1 MQFVDEAVVLVR
13 SGKGG
18 SGCVSFRREKYIPKG
33 GPDGGDGGRGGDVLF
48 RAQADKLTLYDLRL
62 NKQYQAENG
71 KPGKGKGKHGR
82 SGRDCIIEVPVGTLV
97 QELDTHGQ
105 KTNLADLREKGQEY
119 RVVQGGRGGKGN
131 LHFKSSTMR
140 TPRFAQPGEPGK
152 EKRLALELQLIAH
165 VGLIGLPN
173 AGKSTFLSSVSAAR
187 PKIGAYPFTTM
198 VPQLGVVSLEKGRQ
212 LIMADIPGLIEGAHA
227 GQGLG
232 VRFLKH
238 VRRTTVLIHLLSI
251 EDLSP
256 ADPLAGFELVNAEL
270 ERFDPAL
277 VQKPQIRV
285 VNKIDLWP
293 RDALRSAMDSAR
305 EQDLRLYWT
314 SAKESRG
321 LQAVLDAAAALVEVP
336 V

>member
-140 TPRFAQPGEPGK
+140 TPRFAQPGEPGE

>member
-13 SGKGG
+13 SGQGG

-140 TPRFAQPGEPGK
+140 TPRFAQPGEPGE

-270 ERFDPAL
+270 ERFDPTLA
-277 VQKPQIRV
+277 QKPQIRV

-305 EQDLRLYWT
+305 EQDLRLYWI
-314 SAKESRG
+314 SAQESRG
-321 LQAVLDAAAALVEVP
+321 LQAVLDAAAAML
-336 V
+336 

>member
-1 MQFVDEAVVLVR
+1 MRFVDEAEILVR
-13 SGKGG
+13 SGQGG

-48 RAQADKLTLYDLRL
+48 RTQADKLTLYDLRL

-97 QELDTHGQ
+97 QEMDTHGQ
-105 KTNLADLREKGQEY
+105 KTNLADLREEGQEY

-140 TPRFAQPGEPGK
+140 TPRFAQPGEPGE

-251 EDLSP
+251 EDLAP

-270 ERFDPAL
+270 ERFDPSLA
-277 VQKPQIRV
+277 QKPQIRV
-285 VNKIDLWP
+285 VNKVDLWSK
-293 RDALRSAMDSAR
+293 DALRCAMDAAR
-305 EQDLRLYWT
+305 EQDLRLYWI
-314 SAKESRG
+314 SAKESCG

>member
-1 MQFVDEAVVLVR
+1 MRFVDEAVILVR
-13 SGKGG
+13 SGQGG

-62 NKQYQAENG
+62 NKNYFAENG

-82 SGRDCIIEVPVGTLV
+82 SGEDCIIEVPVGTLV

-105 KTNLADLREKGQEY
+105 KTSLVDLQEQGQEY
-119 RVVQGGRGGKGN
+119 RVAPGGRGGKGN

-140 TPRFAQPGEPGK
+140 TPRFAQPGEPGT
-152 EKRLALELQLIAH
+152 EKRLSLELKLIAD

-173 AGKSTFLSSVSAAR
+173 AGKSTFLSGVSAAR

-238 VRRTTVLIHLLSI
+238 AQRTKVLIHLLSI
-251 EDLSP
+251 EDFSP

-270 ERFDPAL
+270 RRFDPRL

-285 VNKIDLWP
+285 VNKIDLWTQDEL
-293 RDALRSAMDSAR
+293 RCVMDAAR
-305 EQDLRLYWT
+305 EQDLRLYWV
-314 SAKESRG
+314 SAKEPRG
-321 LQAVLDAAAALVEVP
+321 LQAVLDAVAARV
-336 V
+336 

>member
-1 MQFVDEAVVLVR
+1 
-13 SGKGG
+13 
-18 SGCVSFRREKYIPKG
+18 
-33 GPDGGDGGRGGDVLF
+33 VLF

-140 TPRFAQPGEPGK
+140 TPRFAQPGEPGE

-232 VRFLKH
+232 IRFLKH

-251 EDLSP
+251 EDLAP

-305 EQDLRLYWT
+305 EQDLRLYWI